1 LLWRALS
8 LEEESCRVF
17 LMLTLGFVRR
27 KQSRWD
33 ETERIALEALQGAER
48 EKDLAAQA
56 QAWLLIAESRAGGG
70 GAGPGDHAAAR
81 DAFTHA
87 ADLFDA
93 AGMAEEAQR
102 VRGGER

>member
-56 QAWLLIAESRAGGG
+56 QAWLLIAESRAG
-70 GAGPGDHAAAR
+70 R